1 MNHFQ
6 NKKIDR
12 RVSKTKANI
21 RDALVTLLSQKDI
34 HDITVKELADTA
46 NINRKTF
53 YAHYAKLEDI
63 IVEIQ
68 DELINKLQI
77 FIDNAQLP
85 KSKLDMNIL
94 FTGLN
99 TILNDNFDLYHKLIV
114 SNSYSFILI
123 KVKDVFKNAV
133 LEKLTEYLN
142 LKATMLNLY
151 AEFIA
156 TGITSIYV
164 EWFKLEG
171 DMSYEELTN
180 AASLIVYEGLNRII
194 LEHRIV

>member
-77 FIDNAQLP
+77 FIDKAQLP
-85 KSKLDMNIL
+85 KSKLDMSIL

-99 TILNDNFDLYHKLIV
+99 TILNDNFDLYHKLIA

-123 KVKDVFKNAV
+123 KVKDVFKKAV
-133 LEKLTEYLN
+133 LGKLTEYLN
-142 LKATMLNLY
+142 LNATMLNLY

-156 TGITSIYV
+156 TGITAIYV
-164 EWFKLEG
+164 EWFKLDG
-171 DMSYEELTN
+171 GMSYEELTN

-194 LEHRIV
+194 LEYRIV